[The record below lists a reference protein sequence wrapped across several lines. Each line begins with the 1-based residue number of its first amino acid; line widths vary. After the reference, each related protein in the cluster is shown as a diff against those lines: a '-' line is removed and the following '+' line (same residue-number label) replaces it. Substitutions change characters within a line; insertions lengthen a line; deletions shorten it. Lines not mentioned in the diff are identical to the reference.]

1 MNAGDSDRSRPAAD
15 EAWKAQVARERE
27 AARETMESE
36 EEASHLPPA
45 SLEAMIHMLATQA
58 MGALG
63 MFEGPEGGAE
73 VDQPVAK
80 LMIDLLGVLETK
92 TAGNRTENES
102 ELLSEVQYQLRM
114 AYVQVT
120 QELGGASEPPK
131 SDKPKIILP

>member
-27 AARETMESE
+27 AARETVESE

-63 MFEGPEGGAE
+63 MFEG
-73 VDQPVAK
+73 
-80 LMIDLLGVLETK
+80 
-92 TAGNRTENES
+92 
-102 ELLSEVQYQLRM
+102 
-114 AYVQVT
+114 
-120 QELGGASEPPK
+120 
-131 SDKPKIILP
+131 